1 MNENFCYG
9 VLKYNLKEVS
19 NVFKEEIEVEGPYGV
34 HFYNALDEIREEA
47 TSNLKKW
54 TRILFLRL

>member
-34 HFYNALDEIREEA
+34 HFYNALDEIREEE
-47 TSNLKKW
+47 TSNLKNGQG
-54 TRILFLRL
+54 FFF